1 MPATRK
7 RVALQDQNKNLLL
20 RKLRKNNIKTLKTDS
35 NANTSVTSVTLRRQ
49 FVVNSTAGGALI
61 MTADSNETFNAKSN
75 KDFIVSVLDDNSASG
90 VAKGDLLNLDS
101 SNTSFVAN
109 GNVLTI
115 TNNTQL
121 NSANIKCKVTTTVT
135 RTASAETPKSAQ
147 LASVCL
153 VDNDGVAGGA
163 EYGTSAHHKEV
174 SLGVA
179 DAYSFMQS

>member
-1 MPATRK
+1 MLTTRK

-61 MTADSNETFNAKSN
+61 MTAETQMKHLMQSQIRTLSYQFLMI
-75 KDFIVSVLDDNSASG
+75 IVLVVLQ
-90 VAKGDLLNLDS
+90 KGDLLNLDS

-135 RTASAETPKSAQ
+135 RTASVNTKNLRQ

-153 VDNDGVAGGA
+153 VDNDGVGG
-163 EYGTSAHHKEV
+163 GV
-174 SLGVA
+174 SMVHLHTTKYHLVLQTHIN
-179 DAYSFMQS
+179 FMQS